1 MKLLMENWRGYLNEE
16 PQVLTE
22 EELNE
27 LLQEIGALKSML
39 GRVRGGKKFA
49 GGYGWEAAVEQWEDE
64 DAQKAAQNSGIP
76 GVNNK
81 EDFVAQ
87 VKALDAKAQTSKNP
101 KAQKAIQD
109 LTTNIAKTAEPEG
122 AEPAETPHPA
132 EPEPEET
139 GPGMLARA
147 GASIGRGADK
157 AKQAMF
163 GTDEDPTALG
173 KARASADRA
182 MDRAFDPG
190 TLGAYSN
197 DKDIIG
203 TLEEIGRGLSDN
215 DIELTN
221 KELRKIMPYLV
232 DQLEDNKLS
241 EGLISEADAW
251 ETLKHL
257 ASKFGRMEKGGK
269 IIGRGKADKE
279 NKAKVEAALSKP
291 ATKLISDLRDK
302 LEKEYPGFPNTKGTS
317 EFGMAVVEI
326 WMVYDS
332 IVEGVKNGQ
341 MEPAAANALIRA
353 LYDLVDRYKNYVLAD
368 VGRHFTENV
377 NTIDEK
383 FGDKIRDVVYKATR
397 PNRWA
402 ADRGRELAT
411 QAAGT
416 ASDQAAAAGDVATD
430 AIPDAVQDIMNQQAA
445 AGENAYLAD
454 PAGWT
459 GPSGLAPEG
468 WVDPGAGGAD
478 EFARTID
485 SMTSNPDRIPGW
497 SSAQMTPGSED
508 AIEDAV
514 KTWVQDAD
522 LQGLNNKG
530 MAKSAQNAIDNLR
543 KSMIDG
549 GADPTVAT
557 DIAKASGD
565 ALTGQGD
572 VAELAKDAIEQ
583 IEPDKAEGV
592 AQAIEKTIGSG
603 ATDLAG
609 LEVAGFFLK
618 AVAIPAFIYSKAAIK
633 LLRAKGKHSSRER
646 EITKLLDGIDVIPE
660 REGEAE
666 EETNINQLGIQ
677 IADIVGKDV
686 GSKLYKQLGSE
697 LRRLGYE
704 DVLNEKI
711 AKAQIIDLSNIEIPP
726 DQFDAVAKLLLK
738 GLQPTGLQINLGGKV
753 LNAGEYAPKAEQGVD
768 LSGISD
774 YIEDAPRAIA
784 VKKIIYQVLTRRKIP
799 VLKTGMSENKI
810 FARWREMVLA

>member
-1 MKLLMENWRGYLNEE
+1 M
-16 PQVLTE
+16 
-22 EELNE
+22 
-27 LLQEIGALKSML
+27 
-39 GRVRGGKKFA
+39 F
-49 GGYGWEAAVEQWEDE
+49 D
-64 DAQKAAQNSGIP
+64 
-76 GVNNK
+76 
-81 EDFVAQ
+81 
-87 VKALDAKAQTSKNP
+87 
-101 KAQKAIQD
+101 
-109 LTTNIAKTAEPEG
+109 
-122 AEPAETPHPA
+122 
-132 EPEPEET
+132 
-139 GPGMLARA
+139 RA
-147 GASIGRGADK
+147 MDSIGRGMDK
-157 AKQAMF
+157 VTQTPVGSAV
-163 GTDEDPTALG
+163 T
-173 KARASADRA
+173 RAIE
-182 MDRAFDPG
+182 PG
-190 TLGAYSN
+190 DLGAYSN
-197 DKDIIG
+197 DKDIVD
-203 TLEEIGRGLSDN
+203 TLGAIEKRLSGN
-215 DIELTN
+215 DIKLTN

-291 ATKLISDLRDK
+291 ATKLISDLRDD

-341 MEPAAANALIRA
+341 MDATPANALIRA
-353 LYDLVDRYKNYVLAD
+353 LYDLVDRYKNYVLSD
-368 VGRHFTENV
+368 TGRHFTENV
-377 NTIDEK
+377 NTLNEK

-402 ADRGRELAT
+402 AD
-411 QAAGT
+411 QAA
-416 ASDQAAAAGDVATD
+416 AAGNVAGDVTTDAAGDVATN

-445 AGENAYLAD
+445 AGENAYLSD

-468 WVDPGAGGAD
+468 WVDA
-478 EFARTID
+478 EL
-485 SMTSNPDRIPGW
+485 
-497 SSAQMTPGSED
+497 TPGSGD
-508 AIEDAV
+508 AIQDAV
-514 KTWVQDAD
+514 EQWVQDAD
-522 LQGLNNKG
+522 LQGLNNKS
-530 MAKSAQNAIDNLR
+530 MAKSAQIARDQLR
-543 KSMIDG
+543 DAMIDG

-557 DIAKASGD
+557 NIAKASGD

-583 IEPDKAEGV
+583 IEPDKVEAV
-592 AQAIEKTIGSG
+592 AQEITKTIGSG

-618 AVAIPAFIYSKAAIK
+618 AVAIPAFVYSKAAIK

-666 EETNINQLGIQ
+666 EETNINQLGKQ
-677 IADIVGKDV
+677 ITAIVGNDV

-704 DVLNEKI
+704 DILNEKI
-711 AKAQIIDLSNIEIPP
+711 AKVQTIDLSNIKIPP
-726 DQFDAVAKLLLK
+726 ENFDEVAKLLLK
-738 GLQPTGLQINLGGKV
+738 SLQSTGLQINLAGKV
-753 LNAGEYAPKAEQGVD
+753 LNAGEYAPKAEQGVN
-768 LSGISD
+768 LSGIND
-774 YIEDAPRAIA
+774 IVADPNRANTI
-784 VKKIIYQVLTRRKIP
+784 KRIIYQALRTKNIP
-799 VLKTGMSENKI
+799 VRQSDLRESKI
-810 FARWREMVLA
+810 LARWIRLAAI

>member
-64 DAQKAAQNSGIP
+64 DAQKAAQETGIP
-76 GVNNK
+76 GVKNK

-109 LTTNIAKTAEPEG
+109 LTTNIAQTAEPEG
-122 AEPAETPHPA
+122 AKPDETPQPA

-157 AKQAMF
+157 AKQAML
-163 GTDEDPTALG
+163 GTDEDPTALR
-173 KARASADRA
+173 KAAASADRA
-182 MDRAFDPG
+182 MGRA
-190 TLGAYSN
+190 LGEPETFGGYSN
-197 DKDIIG
+197 DKNIVD
-203 TLEEIGRGLSDN
+203 TLKKVNMELRTN

-232 DQLEDNKLS
+232 DQIEDNKLS

-251 ETLKHL
+251 ETLKYL
-257 ASKFGRMEKGGK
+257 ASKAGRMEKGGK

-291 ATKLISDLRDK
+291 ATILISDLRDK
-302 LEKEYPGFPNTKGTS
+302 LEKIYPGFPNTEGTS

-341 MEPAAANALIRA
+341 MEPVAANALIRA

-416 ASDQAAAAGDVATD
+416 ASDQAAAAGDVAAD
-430 AIPDAVQDIMNQQAA
+430 AIPDAVQDIMNRQAA
-445 AGENAYLAD
+445 AGENAYLSD

-468 WVDPGAGGAD
+468 WVDA
-478 EFARTID
+478 EL
-485 SMTSNPDRIPGW
+485 
-497 SSAQMTPGSED
+497 TPGSGD
-508 AIEDAV
+508 AIQDAV
-514 KTWVQDAD
+514 EQWVQDAD
-522 LQGLNNKG
+522 LQGLDNKG
-530 MAKSAQNAIDNLR
+530 MAKSVQIMRDKMRAA
-543 KSMIDG
+543 MIDG

-583 IEPDKAEGV
+583 IEPDKAEAV

-646 EITKLLDGIDVIPE
+646 ELTKLSDGIDVVPE

-666 EETNINQLGIQ
+666 EETNINQLGSQ

-726 DQFDAVAKLLLK
+726 DQFNAVAKLLLK

-784 VKKIIYQVLTRRKIP
+784 VKKIIYQVLKKRKIP
-799 VLKTGMSENKI
+799 VLRTVMSENKI

>member
-109 LTTNIAKTAEPEG
+109 LTTNIAQTAEPED
-122 AEPAETPHPA
+122 AKPDETPQPA
-132 EPEPEET
+132 DPEPEET

-157 AKQAMF
+157 AKQAML

-173 KARASADRA
+173 KAAASADRA
-182 MDRAFDPG
+182 MGRA
-190 TLGAYSN
+190 LGEPETFGGYSN
-197 DKDIIG
+197 DKNIVD
-203 TLEEIGRGLSDN
+203 TLKKVNMELRTN

-232 DQLEDNKLS
+232 DQIEDNKLS

-251 ETLKHL
+251 ETLKYL
-257 ASKFGRMEKGGK
+257 ASKAGRMEKGGK

-302 LEKEYPGFPNTKGTS
+302 LEKQYPGFPNTKGTS

-326 WMVYDS
+326 WIVYDS
-332 IVEGVKNGQ
+332 IVEGVKNGE
-341 MEPAAANALIRA
+341 METVAANALIRA
-353 LYDLVDRYKNYVLAD
+353 LYDLVDRYKNYVLSD
-368 VGRHFTENV
+368 TGRHFTENV
-377 NTIDEK
+377 NTIDEVK
-383 FGDKIRDVVYKATR
+383 FGDKIRDVVRKTVR

-411 QAAGT
+411 QAAET
-416 ASDQAAAAGDVATD
+416 ASDQAAAAGSGAGDVATD
-430 AIPDAVQDIMNQQAA
+430 AVQDAFGDSISMDGNI
-445 AGENAYLAD
+445 ER
-454 PAGWT
+454 
-459 GPSGLAPEG
+459 
-468 WVDPGAGGAD
+468 AD
-478 EFARTID
+478 EFIRTID

-530 MAKSAQNAIDNLR
+530 MAKSAQNAVDNLR

-572 VAELAKDAIEQ
+572 VAELAKDAMDAIEQ
-583 IEPDKAEGV
+583 IEPDQVEAV
-592 AQAIEKTIGSG
+592 AQEITKTIGSG

-609 LEVAGFFLK
+609 LEVLGFFLK
-618 AVAIPAFIYSKAAIK
+618 SVGIPAFVYSKAAIK

-666 EETNINQLGIQ
+666 EETNINQLGSQ
-677 IADIVGKDV
+677 IAAIVGKDV

-774 YIEDAPRAIA
+774 YIEDASRAIE